1 MQTDNC
7 ENRMHHWHY
16 LRTMK
21 LQLKVLLTLVWIAA
35 CGAEPTPQ
43 EPAAAGEEQEA
54 AVADDAGS
62 GEQTAEAEPA
72 PAPGYLALDENVSA
86 GDILPMPFRVIWQP
100 WQGDFDGMV
109 ERRIIRAV
117 VPFGGY
123 QFYYVDGL
131 PKGATYDLLQQLE
144 AYINK
149 ELGRRNIKVYVVVIP
164 VSRDELIP
172 AMLDGHADIVAG
184 DLTITPE
191 RSALVSFARP
201 MLKDIDEVIVS
212 GPGAAP
218 IDSLDDL
225 AGREIVVRE
234 SSSYFEHLQI
244 LAADLESRGL
254 EPPDIHLADEILE
267 AEDLLEMVN
276 GGMIDLTVMDD
287 YKAEFWATVFPNI
300 VIRDDLVINEGGS
313 IAWAIRK
320 DNPQFADL
328 LKGFLRKYG
337 KGTLVGND
345 TYNRYLSDASRV
357 RCSHTSK
364 ALQRMQELIAVF
376 QKYGEK
382 FDFDWLML
390 AAQAFQESGL
400 RQDRRSP
407 AGAIGIMQIKPSTA
421 ADNNVGID
429 DITTIDG
436 NVHAGA
442 KYMRF
447 IADRY
452 FSDEKFNDLN
462 QWVFSLAAYNAGP
475 AKINRYRR
483 EAAENGYDPN
493 RWFDNVE
500 IIAARRIGRETVT
513 YVSNVFKYYVGYQI
527 TMQRG
532 VVREERYA
540 SELQECAV
548 EDAE

>member
-1 MQTDNC
+1 MRIQIAIP
-7 ENRMHHWHY
+7 
-16 LRTMK
+16 LA
-21 LQLKVLLTLVWIAA
+21 LAWIAA
-35 CGAEPTPQ
+35 CGAEAPPQ
-43 EPAAAGEEQEA
+43 ESAAAEDTTGDT
-54 AVADDAGS
+54 AVP
-62 GEQTAEAEPA
+62 EAETA
-72 PAPGYLALDENVSA
+72 SLPGYLALDENPSA
-86 GDILPMPFRVIWQP
+86 GDILPMPFQVIWEP

-109 ERRIIRAV
+109 ERRVIRAV

-131 PKGATYDLLQQLE
+131 PK
-144 AYINK
+144 
-149 ELGRRNIKVYVVVIP
+149 
-164 VSRDELIP
+164 
-172 AMLDGHADIVAG
+172 
-184 DLTITPE
+184 

-201 MLKDIDEVIVS
+201 MLRDIDEVIVT
-212 GPGAAP
+212 GPGASP
-218 IDSLDDL
+218 IESLDDL
-225 AGREIVVRE
+225 AEQEIVVRE
-234 SSSYFEHLQI
+234 SSSYFEHLQPLI
-244 LAADLESRGL
+244 ADFESRGL
-254 EPPDIHLADEILE
+254 KAPDVHLADEILE

-276 GGMIDLTVMDD
+276 SGMINMTVMDD

-300 VIRDDLVINEGGS
+300 IVRDDLVINEGGS

-320 DNPQFADL
+320 DNPQFVEII
-328 LKGFLRKYG
+328 KGFLRKYG

-345 TYNRYLSDASRV
+345 TYNRYLSNASRV

-364 ALQRMQELIAVF
+364 ALQRVQELVSVF
-376 QKYGEK
+376 QKYGDMFEL
-382 FDFDWLML
+382 DWLML

-421 ADNNVGID
+421 ADKNVGID
-429 DITTIDG
+429 DVTTVDG

-452 FSDEKFNDLN
+452 FSDEQFNDLN
-462 QWVFSLAAYNAGP
+462 QWLFSLAAYNAGP
-475 AKINRYRR
+475 AKINRYRL

-500 IIAARRIGRETVT
+500 IVAARRIGSETVT

-532 VVREERYA
+532 AIREERYA
-540 SELQECAV
+540 NELQECA
-548 EDAE
+548 AENGE

>member
-1 MQTDNC
+1 MTLRQT
-7 ENRMHHWHY
+7 
-16 LRTMK
+16 
-21 LQLKVLLTLVWIAA
+21 LLIALAVIAA
-35 CGAEPTPQ
+35 CGADETPQ
-43 EPAAAGEEQEA
+43 GPDSAPEG
-54 AVADDAGS
+54 DAP
-62 GEQTAEAEPA
+62 QPQ
-72 PAPGYLALDENVSA
+72 YLANDDNPSA
-86 GDILPMPFRVIWQP
+86 GDILPMPFRVIWEA

-109 ERRIIRAV
+109 ERRVIRAV

-131 PKGATYDLLQQLE
+131 PKGATYDLLQRLE
-144 AYINK
+144 SYINK

-172 AMLDGHADIVAG
+172 ALLNGHADLVAG
-184 DLTITPE
+184 DLTITAE
-191 RSALVSFARP
+191 RSELVDFARP
-201 MLKDIDEVIVS
+201 LLKDINEIIVT
-212 GPGAAP
+212 GPDAP
-218 IDSLDDL
+218 ALDSLDDL
-225 AGREIVVRE
+225 AGQEIVVRE
-234 SSSYFEHLQI
+234 SSSYHEHLQA
-244 LAADLESRGL
+244 LVADFEARGL

-276 GGMIDLTVMDD
+276 GGMIDITVMDD
-287 YKAEFWATVFPNI
+287 YKAEFWAAVFPRI
-300 VIRDDLVINEGGS
+300 AMRDGLVINRGGS

-320 DNPQFADL
+320 DSPEFAATIE
-328 LKGFLRKYG
+328 GFLRKYG
-337 KGTLVGND
+337 RGTLVGND
-345 TYNRYLSDASRV
+345 TYNRYLSDAERV
-357 RCSHTSK
+357 RCSHTRKS
-364 ALQRMQELIAVF
+364 LQDMRDLIAVF
-376 QKYGEK
+376 REYGDR

-421 ADNNVGID
+421 ADRNVGVD
-429 DITTIDG
+429 DITTVDG
-436 NVHAGA
+436 NIHAGA

-452 FSDEKFNDLN
+452 FAGENINDLN
-462 QWVFSLAAYNAGP
+462 QWLFSLAAYNAGP

-483 EAAENGYDPN
+483 EAAENGYDTN

-500 IIAARRIGRETVT
+500 IIAARRIGSETVT

-532 VVREERYA
+532 AIREERY
-540 SELQECAV
+540 SDELPECL
-548 EDAE
+548 E